1 MTISYDTELA
11 DFFVKKM
18 QVLLQQHC
26 GREYKLSFTSLLT
39 GSDPKFILCLKY
51 HDTEVSRIELEI
63 GFEPQIFMHS
73 KTKKEYEGKHF
84 NTFLRAVIIMV
95 AYLLRFS
102 KKGGS
107 RFCKEKYIQIGSNPS
122 NWISVWL
129 LYSYF
134 GFSVEQDDD
143 DKDQWDKILP
153 TPVPSQKRDREH
165 IKTNLKKFCTKGRYM
180 PMWTLDLEALPFQ
193 QYCELC
199 KTLLQ
204 HMDC

>member
-26 GREYKLSFTSLLT
+26 GREYKLSLTSLLT
-39 GSDPKFILCLKY
+39 GSDPKFMLYLMY
-51 HDTEVSRIELEI
+51 HDTEVSHIELEI
-63 GFEPQIFMHS
+63 GFEPLIFMHS

-102 KKGGS
+102 YNGGRS
-107 RFCKEKYIQIGSNPS
+107 FKEKYIQIGSNPS
-122 NWISVWL
+122 NWVSVWL

-134 GFSVEQDDD
+134 GFSVVDYE
-143 DKDQWDKILP
+143 KDLWDNILP
-153 TPVPSQKRDREH
+153 TPVPSQKSDRER
-165 IKTNLKKFCTKGRYM
+165 IKTNLIKYSTKGLPW
-180 PMWTLDLEALPFQ
+180 PMWTLDLKTLPFQ
-193 QYCELC
+193 KYCELC